1 MKRSLILASC
11 LLVTAWSSAAVL
23 GGESAAEGDVPPV
36 LNFTMESLDGTPVHL
51 KKYQGKVVLFV
62 NVASRCGNTPQY
74 STLQMLHDKYAKQG
88 LAVVGVPCNQFGA
101 QEPGSAQQIA
111 EFCSSKYGVTFDMLS
126 KVDVNG
132 ENACEL
138 YKYLT
143 SEEAGKATAGKIK
156 WNFEKFLIGRD
167 GKIVARFSP
176 RTKPDSPEVIST
188 IEQALKSN

>member
-1 MKRSLILASC
+1 MKRMLVFASC
-11 LLVTAWSSAAVL
+11 LLVAACSVALL
-23 GGESAAEGDVPPV
+23 GGKAVAEGDVPPA
-36 LNFTMESLDGTPVHL
+36 LNFTMETLDGTPVHL

-74 STLQMLHDKYAKQG
+74 SALQMLHDKYAKDG

-101 QEPGSAQQIA
+101 QEPGSAAQIA

-132 ENACEL
+132 DNACDL

-143 SEEAGKATAGKIK
+143 SKEAGEATAGKIK

-176 RTKPDSPEVIST
+176 RTKPDAPEVISA
-188 IEQALKSN
+188 IEQALKAQ

>member
-1 MKRSLILASC
+1 
-11 LLVTAWSSAAVL
+11 
-23 GGESAAEGDVPPV
+23 
-36 LNFTMESLDGTPVHL
+36 
-51 KKYQGKVVLFV
+51 VLFV

-111 EFCSSKYGVTFDMLS
+111 EFCSSKSGVTFDMLS